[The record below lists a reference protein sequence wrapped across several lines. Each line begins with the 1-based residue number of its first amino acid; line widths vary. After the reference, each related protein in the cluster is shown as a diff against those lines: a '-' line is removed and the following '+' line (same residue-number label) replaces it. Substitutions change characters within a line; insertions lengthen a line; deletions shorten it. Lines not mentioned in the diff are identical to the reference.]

1 METLNNSIIE
11 LILTVI
17 TGVISFVGIRLKTIY
32 KEKINDETVKKIVT
46 DTVKYVEQITKDIS
60 ITSEN
65 KKQKA
70 KDKILQWLDQKGLS
84 ISDVELDI
92 LIESAVN
99 SLKGKSSWLKK
110 E

>member
-1 METLNNSIIE
+1 MEIFQSSLVE
-11 LILTVI
+11 MFMMVI
-17 TGVISFVGIRLKTIY
+17 TGIVSYIGIKLKTLY
-32 KEKINDETVKKIVT
+32 KDKINSEIIKKIVE

-70 KDKILQWLDQKGLS
+70 KDKILEWLDVKGLY
-84 ISDVELDI
+84 ISNTELDI

-99 SLKGKSSWLKK
+99 SLKDVIVYESK
-110 E
+110 